1 MIGAGVRERRKGEAK
16 MPNLSF
22 ADVVCKMPKYLDEL
36 KACEP
41 FAPDARGNL
50 RRNCELLPKTKG
62 VYCFYEGDKPLY
74 VGRTDNI
81 NGRIPDHRQLAN
93 DHYQASFAFNIA
105 KKDLEENHP
114 DENVD
119 GLSRDDLSE
128 NPTFDQAFTDAKTRV
143 RKMSVRFVEIE
154 DPIEQTIFE
163 VYAHMELPTPPRFNS
178 FANH

>member
-1 MIGAGVRERRKGEAK
+1 
-16 MPNLSF
+16 MPNRSF
-22 ADVVCKMPKYLDEL
+22 ADVVKKMPEYLKGL

-41 FAPDARGNL
+41 FTPNERGDL
-50 RRNCELLPKTKG
+50 RRNGELLPKTKG
-62 VYCFYEGDKPLY
+62 IYCFYEGDKPLY

-81 NGRIPDHRQLAN
+81 NGRIPDHRQPAN

-105 KKDLEENHP
+105 KKYLEENHP
-114 DENVD
+114 DEKVD
-119 GLSRDDLSE
+119 GLSRGDLSE
-128 NPTFDQAFTDAKTRV
+128 IPAFDRAFTNAKLRV

-163 VYAHMELPTPPRFNS
+163 VYAHMELVTPPRFNS